1 MKAAAALLVAAG
13 CALAA
18 GADTFVA
25 APAAQRCVFHLH
37 TPKCAGTFV
46 WRFLKGRFCADEARI
61 CGRDALRP
69 PPACACVVN
78 PITKDEAVLGAIRR
92 GAYAFASSHS
102 RAPFKSSTAC
112 ALAVWFREP
121 LARVRSHYGYFKY
134 KKHRNLT
141 SLADLYK
148 RGTPPHWVSNQQ
160 WALLLPAKK
169 VSGSRAP
176 SDGELRA
183 ATREVTGLAFVGLVE
198 DMETS
203 LCVFAAAYLPAHARD
218 LCDRATH
225 AKRENVAVAARAAA
239 DDARER
245 DLVRK
250 YNRYDAA
257 LYDAARAEFARRKE
271 VHEAEAIR

>member
-1 MKAAAALLVAAG
+1 MAAALLVAAG

-25 APAAQRCVFHLH
+25 APAPQRCVFHLH

-148 RGTPPHWVSNQQ
+148 RGIRGEDESPGEGCPARQRLSFPKDEMQRRGTQSLPRAEQP
-160 WALLLPAKK
+160 ALRDAAENVVVAAPC
-169 VSGSRAP
+169 SRACA
-176 SDGELRA
+176 SRRA
-183 ATREVTGLAFVGLVE
+183 PRRAFV
-198 DMETS
+198 
-203 LCVFAAAYLPAHARD
+203 R
-218 LCDRATH
+218 RAS
-225 AKRENVAVAARAAA
+225 
-239 DDARER
+239 
-245 DLVRK
+245 
-250 YNRYDAA
+250 
-257 LYDAARAEFARRKE
+257 
-271 VHEAEAIR
+271 